1 MSFSSNQHPSN
12 YSNIINNHNN
22 IQGVQINYSNQIIQN
37 GVPTNIPEGIPIQQ
51 FANTLIMGQN
61 FARGRPEIKEKFQE
75 QSSNESLL
83 NSHRRCK
90 SQNVR
95 GDPSEEG
102 TSSVMDKKKTS
113 TNKKKNGKGD
123 VIRGGSKTGNY
134 NQDMPDE
141 ILILHQGNSA
151 GPQVSKKVDPV
162 IMNLEKRV
170 NDDSFVSNGQGTL
183 ENFNYRYR
191 RMTILELGIE
201 KDAEAAAVP
210 HQAEQLHG
218 QHCQQDLQAGR
229 HPALQ
234 QCLQQSEY
242 AEYTEEQVQH
252 GEHEPFHRKRV
263 SVQEQKGH
271 PIEPDSQCD
280 EQVRVLHHGY
290 ALPDHHQCLHPA
302 VEVLQAP
309 ELQCCQHY
317 HAGSQQPGYEP
328 PPGEWGPHQLQ
339 GLGPEIRLQ
348 ARIRQHPFFQ
358 PEEPPEFRQEGPV
371 LKYIKLIYHETLN

>member
-1 MSFSSNQHPSN
+1 MVSSKMPQSNSKERASNQSNIANILQTYNRVGNLGSRKLSTQNKTNSTKNNPKAICKNQWVGPNSLPGTNMSFSSNQHPSN

-134 NQDMPDE
+134 NQDMADE

-183 ENFNYRYR
+183 ENFN
-191 RMTILELGIE
+191 
-201 KDAEAAAVP
+201 
-210 HQAEQLHG
+210 
-218 QHCQQDLQAGR
+218 
-229 HPALQ
+229 
-234 QCLQQSEY
+234 
-242 AEYTEEQVQH
+242 
-252 GEHEPFHRKRV
+252 
-263 SVQEQKGH
+263 
-271 PIEPDSQCD
+271 
-280 EQVRVLHHGY
+280 
-290 ALPDHHQCLHPA
+290 
-302 VEVLQAP
+302 
-309 ELQCCQHY
+309 
-317 HAGSQQPGYEP
+317 
-328 PPGEWGPHQLQ
+328 
-339 GLGPEIRLQ
+339 
-348 ARIRQHPFFQ
+348 
-358 PEEPPEFRQEGPV
+358 
-371 LKYIKLIYHETLN
+371 